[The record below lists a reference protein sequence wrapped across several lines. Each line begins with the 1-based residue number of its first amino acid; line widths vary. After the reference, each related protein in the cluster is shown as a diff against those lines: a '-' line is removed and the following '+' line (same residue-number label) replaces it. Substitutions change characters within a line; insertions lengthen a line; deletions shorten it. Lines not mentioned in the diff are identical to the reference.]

1 MTFLLL
7 HTTSSLSAL
16 YSFLP
21 SIYFAAVVLDDLIF
35 SICDLKK
42 NDYNKRK
49 QLGIGG
55 AWGNGS
61 FYKETLRV
69 ADKALQNAHRDADR

>member
-1 MTFLLL
+1 ML
-7 HTTSSLSAL
+7 SSLSAL

-21 SIYFAAVVLDDLIF
+21 SMYFAIVILDGLIF
-35 SICDLKK
+35 SICDSKKNDWGKSK

-49 QLGIGG
+49 QTGIGG

-61 FYKETLRV
+61 FYKETLRI
-69 ADKALQNAHRDADR
+69 ADKTLQNAPRDADR